1 MGKQNLKPP
10 LRLSRKLLTAALLS
24 GAFLFISDLSPVSQ
38 AIAEEGSGHSGGHG
52 GGKGG
57 GHGGG
62 HGEGEE
68 GHSGASGKGHEGG
81 HGGAKSVEN
90 KVLRQSGGGIDT
102 HRGGGGRP
110 VWAGGGIPE
119 DVELGRLNVARSP
132 EHVLNK
138 ALNEAH
144 EALQADPTASPH
156 SPLQNLAL
164 YKEAL
169 SGQSQWT
176 VEQAAAFLG
185 AAADKNIPITTD
197 TVRALNT
204 IMGLPTDN
212 AEGLA
217 QAAEQVRLELK
228 AAHDAGGEESGH

>member
-1 MGKQNLKPP
+1 MGKQSLKPS
-10 LRLSRKLLTAALLS
+10 LRFSQKWLMVALLS
-24 GAFLFISDLSPVSQ
+24 GAFLIASNLSPVSQ
-38 AIAEEGSGHSGGHG
+38 AIAEEGGGHS

-57 GHGGG
+57 GHGGKGGG

-90 KVLRQSGGGIDT
+90 KVLRQSGGGMDS
-102 HRGGGGRP
+102 RQGNRP

-144 EALQADPTASPH
+144 EALQADPTAKPH

-185 AAADKNIPITTD
+185 AAADKNIPITAD

-217 QAAEQVRLELK
+217 QAADQVRQDLK